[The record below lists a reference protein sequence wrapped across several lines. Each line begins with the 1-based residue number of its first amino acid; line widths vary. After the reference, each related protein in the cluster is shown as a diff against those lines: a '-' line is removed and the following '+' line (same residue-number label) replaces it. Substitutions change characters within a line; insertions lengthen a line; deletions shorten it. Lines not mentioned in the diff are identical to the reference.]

1 MNRHITIS
9 DRGTRIGFA
18 ENTPTFLER
27 DPRVAYNRY
36 AGWLNAR
43 KAMK

>member
-9 DRGTRIGFA
+9 DRGTRSGFT
-18 ENTPTFLER
+18 ENTLTFWKR
-27 DPRVAYNRY
+27 DSKVAYNRY